1 MLKVVGIIE
10 KSLKDLEFFLGENV
24 LLLNILR
31 GRFKGPRFADIQ
43 ISLLFLADFRR
54 IILVG
59 ETNKSSIFAKVNSR
73 KSIYSF
79 S

>member
-1 MLKVVGIIE
+1 MLK
-10 KSLKDLEFFLGENV
+10 DFEFFLGESV

-31 GRFKGPRFADIQ
+31 RRFKGPRFTDIQ

-59 ETNKSSIFAKVNSR
+59 ETNKLRIFAKVNSR

>member
-1 MLKVVGIIE
+1 MLKVVEIIE

-24 LLLNILR
+24 ILLNILR
-31 GRFKGPRFADIQ
+31 RRFKGPRFTDIQ
-43 ISLLFLADFRR
+43 ISLLFLTDFRR

-59 ETNKSSIFAKVNSR
+59 ETNKSSIFAKVNSC